1 MYREENNALVFLREF
16 NTLSASDYKFNDQ
29 DAYFLIFTDNNILLR
44 PLFGSINLLAA
55 TTMSIYGSLALAFD
69 SGKALKDGTMG
80 ILMSLPE
87 LAFFNIR
94 KGSYKHL
101 SLPVN

>member
-1 MYREENNALVFLREF
+1 
-16 NTLSASDYKFNDQ
+16 LSPNYLFRWLCFYNFQQLNSYYKFNDQ
-29 DAYFLIFTDNNILLR
+29 DAAFLIFTDDNILMR
-44 PLFGSINLLAA
+44 PIFGSINLAVA
-55 TTMSIYGSLALAFD
+55 TTMSIYGSLSLAFD

-101 SLPVN
+101 SLSRV